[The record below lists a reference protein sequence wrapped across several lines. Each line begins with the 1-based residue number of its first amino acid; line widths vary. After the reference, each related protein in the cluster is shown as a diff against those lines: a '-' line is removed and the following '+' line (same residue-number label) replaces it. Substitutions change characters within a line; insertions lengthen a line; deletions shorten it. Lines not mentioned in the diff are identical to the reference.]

1 MLWGEVAAAAAGHGL
16 AGLAGSSTVG
26 VVGYSIGGG
35 VGWLARRYGLAA
47 NSILAADV
55 VTADG
60 RIVRTDREHEPT
72 AAAGK
77 ETAFCY
83 LANRP
88 SLGRLTKKVAMDL
101 VSCPLLGA
109 QNARFW
115 MVVDMPVPESTAVQI
130 RRLRARPGGCLTPR
144 YRHGE
149 GASGCMIIRA
159 GLVPAMPA
167 HAAMRYVG
175 IIESPAGRGLL

>member
-1 MLWGEVAAAAAGHGL
+1 VGRGGGSGGRARARRAGRLLHRR
-16 AGLAGSSTVG
+16 

-55 VTADG
+55 VTAEAG
-60 RIVRTDREHEPT
+60 WSAPTANTSPT

-88 SLGRLTKKVAMDL
+88 SPGRLTKKVAMDL
-101 VSCPLLGA
+101 KKVAPDLVSCPIVGA
-109 QNARFW
+109 QNAR
-115 MVVDMPVPESTAVQI
+115 
-130 RRLRARPGGCLTPR
+130 
-144 YRHGE
+144 
-149 GASGCMIIRA
+149 
-159 GLVPAMPA
+159 
-167 HAAMRYVG
+167 
-175 IIESPAGRGLL
+175 